1 MPKPE
6 VAMRI
11 ASLPMYNL
19 AEMKEANLAF
29 WIALRRRLGNRG
41 VNVEDVVFLPDS
53 PAIPE
58 DSGPEQFFTQMC
70 GFPLFKRHR
79 GEYRML
85 ASPVYDFDGCD
96 RATHRAFF
104 MVRAAEPAKGLI
116 DMQGRIFG
124 CNSLHSNS
132 GMNLPRLEIAKLAA
146 ERPFF
151 SAVKIT
157 GAHATSLDWLADGR
171 IDLCSVD
178 CVTWGLIRRYRPDAA
193 NCFRI
198 LAHTTS
204 SPTLP
209 FVTSARTPE
218 PISVQ
223 MKLALQDMIDD
234 PAMLGTKQALGLT
247 GLLASDLAEYEGI
260 AGFERQAERLGYA
273 EIR

>member
-1 MPKPE
+1 
-6 VAMRI
+6 MRTT
-11 ASLPMYNL
+11 SLPMYNL

-29 WIALRRRLGNRG
+29 WMALRRRLEDRG
-41 VNVEDVVFLPDS
+41 IDVEDVEFLSDS

-58 DSGPEQFFTQMC
+58 DSRAEQFFTQMC

-85 ASPVYDFDGCD
+85 ASPIYDFAGCD
-96 RATHRAFF
+96 GATHRAFF
-104 MVRAAEPAKGLI
+104 VVRAAEPAKKLT
-116 DMQGRIFG
+116 DMRGKIFG

-132 GMNLPRLEIAKLAA
+132 GMNLPRLEIAKLAG

-151 SAVKIT
+151 SEVRIT
-157 GAHATSLDWLADGR
+157 GTHATSLDWLADGR

-178 CVTWGLIRRYRPDAA
+178 CVTWGLISGYRPDAA
-193 NCFRI
+193 NRFRI
-198 LAHTTS
+198 LAETGS

-218 PISVQ
+218 PIAAQ
-223 MKLALQDMIDD
+223 MSIFLQDMMGD
-234 PAMLGTKQALGLT
+234 PAILEIKKALGLT
-247 GLLASDLAEYEGI
+247 RVTAPDIAAYEGI
-260 AGFERQAERLGYA
+260 SGFERQSERLGYS